1 MTAFSVPLRNALPA
15 VAAALALALLARY
28 GAIEA
33 KSVTAAC
40 LADAKPAWCAWRVI
54 MVQVLRSP
62 ALGMLA
68 VGAAI
73 VAHMPIPGRWP
84 GPTAWAA
91 LAMATGLAG
100 LILYTPVLGAIGL
113 VFGLVRLVRGYPLPV
128 KPTAVKTG

>member
-1 MTAFSVPLRNALPA
+1 MAAFPVPLRNALPA
-15 VAAALALALLARY
+15 VAAALALALLVRY

-40 LADAKPAWCAWRVI
+40 LADAKPAWCAWRAI

-73 VAHMPIPGRWP
+73 IAHAPVAWLRP
-84 GPTAWAA
+84 GPVAWAA
-91 LAMATGLAG
+91 LAVATGLAG
-100 LILYTPVLGAIGL
+100 LVLYTPVLGAIGL
-113 VFGLVRLVRGYPLPV
+113 IFGLVRLVRR
-128 KPTAVKTG
+128 

>member
-1 MTAFSVPLRNALPA
+1 MTAFPLPLRTALPA
-15 VAAALALALLARY
+15 VAAALVLALLARY

-40 LADAKPAWCAWRVI
+40 LADAKPAWCAWRAI

-73 VAHMPIPGRWP
+73 MAHVPIPGLRP
-84 GPTAWAA
+84 GPTVWAA
-91 LAMATGLAG
+91 LAMAMGLAG
-100 LILYTPVLGAIGL
+100 LVLYTPVLGAIGL
-113 VFGLVRLVRGYPLPV
+113 IFGLVRLVGR
-128 KPTAVKTG
+128 